1 MANANDIMMPEIVNI
16 NGRCYRVLEENFK
29 FDGELV
35 KADGIQPDF
44 FDDDNQD
51 EDESI
56 EETPNGYKLSLRV
69 PEKCFGMI
77 IGKKGSNMKQLQQDT
92 GTKIK
97 LPSSRN
103 SDASNDLTCITG
115 SSKKGVIS
123 AKVRIELLVD
133 SCRSKALPTHFV
145 MVPLLSKQV
154 ISSYIQFKDMVL
166 QDFSQCKGI
175 EESIMQEPQRLHITI
190 VVLRLFD
197 KIEED
202 KAKRIFDDCSD
213 VVSKRLKSIK
223 QAKVDIKGL
232 EIMGDD
238 PSAAKVLYAE
248 IHDTI
253 LQELGEDIVDRFVAS
268 GLTGKEGP
276 RLKLHATLMNSR
288 YRTSTPGGTEPFDA
302 RNILQDMN
310 HFNFGSTNLSNIQL
324 CKMQKNNDGQYIVVS
339 SLPLS

>member
-1 MANANDIMMPEIVNI
+1 
-16 NGRCYRVLEENFK
+16 
-29 FDGELV
+29 
-35 KADGIQPDF
+35 
-44 FDDDNQD
+44 
-51 EDESI
+51 I

-197 KIEED
+197 KIEEVNC
-202 KAKRIFDDCSD
+202 F
-213 VVSKRLKSIK
+213 VKRLKSIK

-302 RNILQDMN
+302 RNILQVREN
-310 HFNFGSTNLSNIQL
+310 
-324 CKMQKNNDGQYIVVS
+324 
-339 SLPLS
+339 